1 MKKFAPT
8 LIAVAALL
16 GLGLNLHSQG
26 ILPKSP
32 IDKLR
37 AIKAKNDEIIK
48 TQNATLEKLDEL
60 DKQAEQMRF
69 FVKRG

>member
-1 MKKFAPT
+1 MKKFAPA
-8 LIAVAALL
+8 LIAVSALL
-16 GLGLNLHSQG
+16 GLAVNLHSQG

-32 IDKLR
+32 VQKLR
-37 AIKAKNDEIIK
+37 ELKTKNDEIIK
-48 TQNATLEKLDEL
+48 AQTVTLEKLDEL

>member
-8 LIAVAALL
+8 LIAVSALL
-16 GLGLNLHSQG
+16 GLAVNLHSQG
-26 ILPKSP
+26 ILPKTP
-32 IDKLR
+32 VQKLR
-37 AIKAKNDEIIK
+37 ELKAKNDEIIQK
-48 TQNATLEKLDEL
+48 QAATLEKLDDL

>member
-1 MKKFAPT
+1 MKKFAPA

-16 GLGLNLHSQG
+16 GLAVNLHSQG
-26 ILPKSP
+26 VTPKSP
-32 IDKLR
+32 IEKLR
-37 AIKAKNDEIIK
+37 TLKAKNEEIIK
-48 TQNATLEKLDEL
+48 AQTATLEKLDEL

>member
-26 ILPKSP
+26 IAPKSP
-32 IDKLR
+32 LDKLR
-37 AIKAKNDEIIK
+37 ATKAKNDEIIK
-48 TQNATLEKLDEL
+48 AQAATLEKLDEL

>member
-1 MKKFAPT
+1 MKKFSPAI
-8 LIAVAALL
+8 IAVAALL
-16 GLGLNLHSQG
+16 GLAVNLHSQG

-32 IDKLR
+32 VEKLR
-37 AIKAKNDEIIK
+37 AFKAKNDEIIK
-48 TQNATLEKLDEL
+48 AQGATLEKLDEL

>member
-1 MKKFAPT
+1 MKKFAPAI
-8 LIAVAALL
+8 IAISALL
-16 GLGLNLHSQG
+16 GLGVNLHSQG
-26 ILPKSP
+26 ILPKTP
-32 IDKLR
+32 VQKLKE
-37 AIKAKNDEIIK
+37 IKAKNDEIIK

>member
-8 LIAVAALL
+8 LIAVSALL
-16 GLGLNLHSQG
+16 GLALNLHSQG
-26 ILPKSP
+26 ILPKTP
-32 IDKLR
+32 VQKLHEL
-37 AIKAKNDEIIK
+37 KAKNDEIIQK
-48 TQNATLEKLDEL
+48 QNTTLEKLDEL